1 MKVRNIT
8 LSLLFVLFSSLV
20 YAGGFQINEHGA
32 RAMAMGGA
40 ITAIGTDAS
49 AIYYNNAAITKL
61 PGLNVMLGT
70 TMIAPSSTFTGKAS
84 GVESSLSKQTFY
96 PSHAYVTYA
105 LREDLVVG
113 LGFNDPFGLGTKWDD
128 NWEGKYNWIKADVKV
143 YSILPTIAYKFSP
156 TLSVGVS
163 IQYNLGSVTLA
174 KKTPVVLN
182 PPTVPATTYLGD
194 SYVNLDAK
202 DNQTFG
208 VNVGVLWNV
217 NDQLDLGLSYRSAVT
232 YRFTGTATSTM
243 PSTVPAPA
251 QPAVAAKLPHG
262 EISGDL
268 VTPKQLQV
276 GVGYKVTPKL
286 QLSGDFQYIGWASY
300 DRLTF
305 VFKSMNSS
313 STTVRDYKNTFIG
326 RIGGEYL
333 ASDALSLR
341 AGLLYDKNPVKDELV
356 DASLP
361 DADRIGISAGIGYK
375 LSKHIAVDVA
385 YLFLSFADRTITNS
399 TVVENPMTG
408 TMMNGTYK
416 SSAHLV
422 SLSLSYSF

>member
-40 ITAIGTDAS
+40 VTAIGTDAS

-70 TMIAPSSTFTGKAS
+70 TLIAPSSTFTGKAS
-84 GVESSLSKQTFY
+84 GVENTMSRQTFY

-128 NWEGKYNWIKADVKV
+128 NWEAKYNWIKADVKV
-143 YSILPTIAYKFSP
+143 YSILPTIAYKFSQN
-156 TLSVGVS
+156 LSVGVS
-163 IQYNLGSVTLA
+163 IQYNLGSVNMA
-174 KKTPVVLN
+174 KKAPVVI
-182 PPTVPATTYLGD
+182 TSPAFVNFGD
-194 SYVNLDAK
+194 SYVNLEAK

-232 YRFTGTATSTM
+232 YKFTGTASSTM
-243 PSTVPAPA
+243 PSTVPAPYQSA
-251 QPAVAAKLPHG
+251 IAAKLPHG

-286 QLSGDFQYIGWASY
+286 QLSGDFQYIGWSSY

-326 RIGGEYL
+326 RVGAELL
-333 ASDALSLR
+333 ASDALALR
-341 AGLLYDKNPVKDELV
+341 AGLLYDKNPVKDELL

-361 DADRIGISAGIGYK
+361 DADRIGVSVGLGYK
-375 LSKHIAVDVA
+375 ITRHIAVDVA

-399 TVVENPMTG
+399 TVDENPLAG
-408 TMMNGTYK
+408 TKMNGTYK
-416 SSAHLV
+416 SSANLV
-422 SLSLSYSF
+422 SLSVSYSL

>member
-61 PGLNVMLGT
+61 PGLNVMVGS
-70 TMIAPSSTFTGKAS
+70 TMIAPSSTFTGKTS
-84 GVESSLSKQTFY
+84 GVENTMSKQTFY

-105 LREDLVVG
+105 VNDNLVVG
-113 LGFNDPFGLGTKWDD
+113 LGFNNPFGLGTKWDE
-128 NWEGKYNWIKADVKV
+128 NWEAKYNWVKADVKV
-143 YSILPTIAYKFSP
+143 YSILPTVAYKVAP
-156 TLSVGVS
+156 NLSVGVS
-163 IQYNLGSVTLA
+163 VQYNLGSVTLA
-174 KKTPVVLN
+174 KKAPVVI
-182 PPTVPATTYLGD
+182 TSPAFVNFGD
-194 SYVNLDAK
+194 SYINLDAK

-208 VNVGVLWNV
+208 VNLGVLWNAT
-217 NDQLDLGLSYRSAVT
+217 DALDLGLSYRSAVT
-232 YRFTGTATSTM
+232 YKFSGTATSTM
-243 PSTVPAPA
+243 PAAVPAA
-251 QPAVAAKLPHG
+251 YQSAIAANLPHG

-276 GVGYKVTPKL
+276 GVGYKVSPNL

-300 DRLTF
+300 DRLVF
-305 VFKSMNSS
+305 VFKSMGTSN
-313 STTVRDYKNTFIG
+313 TTVRDYKNTYIG
-326 RIGGEYL
+326 RVGAEFKASNVL
-333 ASDALSLR
+333 ALR

-361 DADRIGISAGIGYK
+361 DADRIGISAGFGYK
-375 LSKHIAVDVA
+375 ITKNISVDLA
-385 YLFLSFADRTITNS
+385 YLFLSFADRTVTTS
-399 TVVENPMTG
+399 TVVENPLTG
-408 TMMNGTYK
+408 AKLNGTYK
-416 SSAHLV
+416 SSASLV
-422 SLSLSYSF
+422 SLSLAYSL

>member
-1 MKVRNIT
+1 VKVRNIT

-61 PGLNVMLGT
+61 SGLNVMLGS
-70 TMIAPSSTFTGKAS
+70 TMIAPSATFTGKS
-84 GVESSLSKQTFY
+84 TGTENSMSKQTFY

-105 LREDLVVG
+105 IREDLVVG
-113 LGFNDPFGLGTKWDD
+113 LGFNNPFGLGTKWDD
-128 NWEGKYNWIKADVKV
+128 NWEAKYNWIKADVKV
-143 YSILPTIAYKFSP
+143 YSFLPTIAYKFSP
-156 TLSVGVS
+156 NLSVGVS

-174 KKTPVVLN
+174 KKTPVYI
-182 PPTVPATTYLGD
+182 TSPAYVNFGD

-202 DNQTFG
+202 DNQAFG

-232 YRFTGTATSTM
+232 YKFTGTASSTM
-243 PSTVPAPA
+243 PSTVPAA
-251 QPAVAAKLPHG
+251 YQSAIAAKLPHG

-276 GVGYKVTPKL
+276 GVGYKVTPQL

-305 VFKSMNSS
+305 VFKSMSSS

-326 RIGGEYL
+326 RVGAEFL
-333 ASDALSLR
+333 ASDAIALR
-341 AGLLYDKNPVKDELV
+341 AGVLYDKNPVKDELL

-361 DADRIGISAGIGYK
+361 DADRIGISAGFGYK
-375 LSKHIAVDVA
+375 ISKNIAIDVA

-399 TVVENPMTG
+399 IVDENPLLG
-408 TMMNGTYK
+408 TKMDGTYK
-416 SSAHLV
+416 SSANLV
-422 SLSLSYSF
+422 SLSVSYSL